1 MSYFCGIFENEILKH
16 AYKYGVANGLFK
28 ARSIDICYDGF
39 TAPPP
44 PLNIDLDFHINEMN
58 NYILEKTGLAVKMK
72 IKPFECYIQS
82 IIDARKLLK
91 NKVITDDKSFENV
104 KTVFE
109 ETRAKIIKKSLFV
122 ENDKN
127 KITLYSKEKFITSYQ
142 HLTYEKL
149 DKHGDIIEANFI
161 DDWLRNS
168 QQKVFDDM
176 EVYPSD
182 INCPENIFN
191 MWRPFEMENI
201 IEYTPKNEEKDKLLN
216 HIKILCGNDNIV
228 YDYFCKWI
236 GQMIKYPS
244 VKTICP
250 TLISKEGA
258 GKGTFL
264 LLMRKM
270 LGNDKIFETTQPSRD
285 VWGDFNGVM
294 ANTFL
299 VNLNELSK
307 KDTIENEGKI
317 KGLITDPRLTINN
330 KGLNKF
336 EINSFHRF
344 IITTNN
350 EEPIGSKKD
359 DRRNLIIR
367 SSDEKIG
374 DKEYFKN
381 LHKIL
386 EDVNVIK
393 TCYEYFKGLND
404 LDTFNKIEKPVT
416 EYQANIQEGNRSHIE
431 LWLEDFTAENFDQ
444 TEVVLLGNEKFNLFK
459 KWCEGQKYRKW
470 IKCCQVWC

>member
-1 MSYFCGIFENEILKH
+1 
-16 AYKYGVANGLFK
+16 
-28 ARSIDICYDGF
+28 
-39 TAPPP
+39 
-44 PLNIDLDFHINEMN
+44 
-58 NYILEKTGLAVKMK
+58 
-72 IKPFECYIQS
+72 
-82 IIDARKLLK
+82 
-91 NKVITDDKSFENV
+91 
-104 KTVFE
+104 
-109 ETRAKIIKKSLFV
+109 
-122 ENDKN
+122 
-127 KITLYSKEKFITSYQ
+127 
-142 HLTYEKL
+142 
-149 DKHGDIIEANFI
+149 
-161 DDWLRNS
+161 
-168 QQKVFDDM
+168 
-176 EVYPSD
+176 
-182 INCPENIFN
+182 

-201 IEYTPKNEEKDKLLN
+201 IEYTPKNEETDKLLN

-350 EEPIGSKKD
+350 EEPIVSKKD

-459 KWCEGQKYRKW
+459 KWCEGKNIENGLNAVK
-470 IKCCQVWC
+470 VWC